1 MSLNN
6 EKRKE
11 LEAKILSKRQQI
23 EFERNSL
30 EADQAL
36 SSDNREN
43 PDVKEEMINAGQS
56 PEGDMDAA
64 DLKSLRT
71 AEQDLQDLIHELDN
85 LDRT

>member
-1 MSLNN
+1 MTLNH

-36 SSDNREN
+36 SSDSREN